1 MSLTKILVTGASGFI
16 GTHLIRTLLD
26 RGREVYAVSR
36 SEPKVSDP
44 GLQWT
49 KVDLTDPE
57 DVRKTFAVIRPDLVF
72 HLASYAQGERNL
84 ELVYPTFTGELATA
98 INVLTSATESG
109 VSRLV
114 MAGSLE
120 ESDPS
125 EVPSSPYAAAKM
137 ATRLYAKM
145 FYELYKLPVVFTR
158 IFMVYGPGQSSKK
171 LIMHSISRLL
181 NGNSLKIGSPDRKV
195 DWIYIKD
202 VVEGLLAVAAARGL
216 EGESVDLGSGEL
228 TDIRTVVTQ
237 IKEIV
242 NNPEAAVEFG
252 AIPPRASEVVR
263 VADAEATFAATG
275 WRPKVSLNAG
285 LYRTVDILRN
295 AL

>member
-252 AIPPRASEVVR
+252 AIPPRTDEVVR